1 MNLTAQILENQKSI
15 LIFQEEVLMKT
26 KSAVITSCLVGVI
39 SATTMPLSAM
49 EINSAISGTGHSLGI
64 GFDGDPIPLGG
75 IQNTVN
81 IKLKK
86 NGKKSKNPHDRS
98 TAISNSQFNPIPT
111 GSCDNALGAGA
122 KLEYIYSTGVST
134 DRDGDLIFAEMVT
147 GEDNFVCYTPV
158 DPYYFEVTIHRE
170 ITGGTGKYEGACGW
184 LEFKGSG
191 NFLIDPAISQFNAFE
206 GSQVG
211 ELLLGSDCD

>member
-1 MNLTAQILENQKSI
+1 MNSTAQIFENKKFNSYYY
-15 LIFQEEVLMKT
+15 EEVLMKT
-26 KSAVITSCLVGVI
+26 KSAVITSCLVGAI

-49 EINSAISGTGHSLGI
+49 EMTTAVSGTGHSLGI

-86 NGKKSKNPHDRS
+86 NGEKSKNPHDRS
-98 TAISNSQFNPIPT
+98 TAVSNSQFNPIPT
-111 GSCDNALGAGA
+111 GPCDNALGPGA
-122 KLEYIYSTGVST
+122 KLEYVYSTGVST
-134 DRDGDLIFAEMVT
+134 DLDGDLIFGEMVT
-147 GEDNFVCYTPV
+147 EEDNYICYTPV

-170 ITGGTGKYEGACGW
+170 ITGGTGKYDGACGW

-191 NFLIDPAISQFNAFE
+191 NFLIDPAISLFSAFE
-206 GSQVG
+206 GTQVG